1 MNITYSATYRIVWG
15 HVASTVKAVTFT
27 CKFCVKNLFVL
38 LPDLLLVVFEQALT
52 QVADLPQRER
62 GLVLPWGAYDKA
74 NKKKK
79 KSETRTVVWDQRPVG
94 DADFISSKWM
104 LSCISMA
111 QNIKEFLCYWGT
123 DVSAEA
129 RQQIHSSC
137 HFKSGGL
144 VFFVCVD
151 TA

>member
-62 GLVLPWGAYDKA
+62 GLVLP
-74 NKKKK
+74 
-79 KSETRTVVWDQRPVG
+79 
-94 DADFISSKWM
+94 
-104 LSCISMA
+104 
-111 QNIKEFLCYWGT
+111 
-123 DVSAEA
+123 
-129 RQQIHSSC
+129 
-137 HFKSGGL
+137 
-144 VFFVCVD
+144 
-151 TA
+151 